1 MTQASGVYVGEIRS
15 LLFPTAAPTRVLQS
29 ARALMGALPLIAQA
43 LVDRVGHKVRIV
55 RTRERTAHT
64 DGTTIA
70 ITDVAMPHDNA
81 DVDTYMYYVAMK
93 MGLLFHELGHV
104 NGTDF
109 TVSFPRDRLT
119 FFLFNL
125 IEDVRQEVEFCK
137 SVRTGRQHLRAL
149 AYAMVDLGID
159 TPVTDQDSPDAAF
172 TGYLYYRLR
181 AEYAGEAVYVPL
193 MQGAEQQLRRH
204 FKEAFIIKMNAL
216 IGEVPGLKSTHD
228 ALVLSEAF
236 RSLVVD
242 EIKALQQQQKQQ
254 QKQKQ
259 QQASSS
265 SNANGNSSPSGSSSD
280 PSQDGSAN
288 GQQPSSGDP
297 NGTSPQTGATDPNAS
312 SSSSPSGD
320 SANGAAGQ
328 GAGSGN
334 DPADASASSSS
345 GGMDDAGLQDLADAI
360 AALQETRDAKNLNGN
375 GSRDKRLADSLNTTQ
390 KSLQASGDYDLVNPE
405 TESVVNANDEEA
417 LTTAVRSG
425 NPVDLMVAQSV
436 VGPLRARLANRLH
449 ADSHTKTGHAKRG
462 TRIDPRRLVSAA
474 VGNPRI
480 FQTYKEGVTVDTA
493 VFLLADVSGSMQ
505 GEKIIVTDQALFATA
520 AAMETFPGVSV
531 AVGAFPGNQ
540 LVLPFGQR
548 VRHAEARFKLEASG
562 GTPMAQGIR
571 MASRLLQRRQEP
583 RKLLFVLTDGEPDNK
598 PNTRAAILGAQH
610 IGIETF
616 GIGIQCRSVER
627 LFEQSIVL
635 QTVTE
640 LPEKMFA
647 LIDTKLGRKAA

>member
-1 MTQASGVYVGEIRS
+1 MTQASGVNVGEIRS
-15 LLFPTAAPTRVLQS
+15 LLFPNAAPSRVLQS

-43 LVDRVGHKVRIV
+43 LVDTVGHKVRVV
-55 RTRERTAHT
+55 RTHEKTAMT

-70 ITDVAMPHDNA
+70 ITDVAMPRDNA
-81 DVDTYMYYVAMK
+81 DVDTFLYYVAMK
-93 MGLLFHELGHV
+93 MGLFFHELGHV
-104 NGTDF
+104 NETDF
-109 TVSFPRDRLT
+109 TVGFPRDRLT
-119 FFLFNL
+119 SYLLNL

-137 SVRTGRQHLRAL
+137 SVKTGRQHLRAL

-159 TPVTDQDSPDAAF
+159 TPVTDQDQPDAAF

-204 FKEAFIIKMNAL
+204 FNEAFIIKMNAL
-216 IGEVPGLKSTHD
+216 IGEVPGLTSTHD
-228 ALVLSEAF
+228 ALVLAEAF

-242 EIKALQQQQKQQ
+242 EIKALQKQQKQQ
-254 QKQKQ
+254 QKQQ
-259 QQASSS
+259 QGQSSS
-265 SNANGNSSPSGSSSD
+265 SAAGNAPPSGSPD

-288 GQQPSSGDP
+288 GQPPSSGDAK
-297 NGTSPQTGATDPNAS
+297 GASSNPSASDPNAA
-312 SSSSPSGD
+312 SSSSPSGSD
-320 SANGAAGQ
+320 ANGSAGQ

-334 DPADASASSSS
+334 DPADAGSTQGSGPQMSAE
-345 GGMDDAGLQDLADAI
+345 QLAEAI
-360 AALQETRDAKNLNGN
+360 SALQATRDAKALQGN
-375 GSRDKRLADSLNTTQ
+375 GSRDQRLSNELNTTQ
-390 KSLQASGDYDLVNPE
+390 QTLQASGDYDLVNPQ
-405 TESVVNANDEEA
+405 TEAVTQANNEQA
-417 LTTAVRSG
+417 LTTQVQSG
-425 NPVDLMVAQSV
+425 YSVDLMVAQSV

-449 ADSHTKTGHAKRG
+449 ADSHTKTGHSKRG

-480 FQTYKEGVTVDTA
+480 FQTHQEGVTVDTA
-493 VFLLADVSGSMQ
+493 VFLLADCSGSMDGQ
-505 GEKIIVTDQALFATA
+505 KMIVTDQALFATA
-520 AAMETFPGVSV
+520 AAMETFPGVSI

-548 VRHAEARFKLEASG
+548 VRHAEARFKLRSWG
-562 GTPMAQGIR
+562 GTPMAEGIR

-598 PNTRAAILGAQH
+598 PNARAAILGAQY

-627 LFEQSIVL
+627 LFEQSVVL
-635 QTVTE
+635 ETVTE